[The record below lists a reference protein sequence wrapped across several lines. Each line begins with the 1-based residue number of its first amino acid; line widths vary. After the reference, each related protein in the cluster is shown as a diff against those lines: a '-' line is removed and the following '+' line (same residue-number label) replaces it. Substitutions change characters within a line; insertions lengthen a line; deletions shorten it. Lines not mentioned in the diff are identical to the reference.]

1 MEVQLVFVEP
11 VGNNEWST
19 LGCMR
24 ESTGGAILTIDNVKV
39 QGKVQEKEEK
49 INQPVKV
56 YKRKDRLGPQ
66 LSRAAK
72 VSSFTSLSAGLAHS

>member
-19 LGCMR
+19 LGGMR
-24 ESTGGAILTIDNVKV
+24 ESTGGAILTIDKVKV

-49 INQPVKV
+49 NKSTSKSLQEKGPV
-56 YKRKDRLGPQ
+56 G
-66 LSRAAK
+66 
-72 VSSFTSLSAGLAHS
+72 SSVIEGC